1 MQTIPPQTS
10 AEAIAARAKGVHD
23 TDSIWALEGFTKT
36 PTIRELDAAYVA
48 GHITAAEKLAV
59 VQLEARL
66 TGARSVLAALPED
79 DPRRAVI
86 KERLVEQT
94 QELRSMAHG
103 ISSALVR
110 ALGLS

>member
-1 MQTIPPQTS
+1 MPTMPPEIS
-10 AEAIAARAKGVHD
+10 SEAIAARAKGVHD

-48 GHITAAEKLAV
+48 GRITATQKLAV
-59 VQLEARL
+59 VQLDARL
-66 TGARSVLAALPED
+66 IGARSVLAALPEN

-86 KERLVEQT
+86 SERLVEQT
-94 QELRSMAHG
+94 EELRHLAQG

-110 ALGLS
+110 ALGLL

>member
-1 MQTIPPQTS
+1 MPTMTPDVSSET
-10 AEAIAARAKGVHD
+10 IAARAKGVYD

-36 PTIRELDAAYVA
+36 PTVRELDAAYVA
-48 GHITAAEKLAV
+48 GHITAAQKLAV

-66 TGARSVLAALPED
+66 IGARSVLAELPED

-86 KERLVEQT
+86 KERLAKQT
-94 QELRSMAHG
+94 QELRDMAHG
-103 ISSALVR
+103 ISFALVR